1 MINTIKITFTTG
13 EPLSSE
19 QMDNLLAMISLQV
32 EEPQDLAGNDE
43 TWTAREI
50 TVKREGE

>member
-32 EEPQDLAGNDE
+32 EEPQDLEGNE
-43 TWTAREI
+43 EEWTATDIKVE
-50 TVKREGE
+50 VSQ